1 MDNDS
6 ININILLHRT
16 VGQVLHDA
24 PHTHRAG
31 AEAESGGEEIH
42 RDVQWDEQGTLDS
55 RSLASTDKEC
65 LMNNCYKMF

>member
-1 MDNDS
+1 MIC
-6 ININILLHRT
+6 ININILMPRT

-42 RDVQWDEQGTLDS
+42 RDV
-55 RSLASTDKEC
+55 
-65 LMNNCYKMF
+65 